1 MFVLHLQVLEV
12 IMNDD
17 LVYFRDHWWPC
28 SACRQDGRPHQKW
41 DAQSQA
47 VGHQV
52 CFLWWVFCLC
62 RATEA
67 LLLYTLH
74 QEPGNNKPV
83 HRSDLRPS
91 LFFCPFSPPFCFLVQ
106 SAELKGFKSTACK
119 WQSQVCTLWS
129 VSVLWA
135 LTGPSA
141 CDLCVCYWNGSKGEI
156 RLRHL
161 ERSFT
166 QISGKFCKTLQY
178 FTSVYFRVLSSVI
191 TFC

>member
-1 MFVLHLQVLEV
+1 MILCISE
-12 IMNDD
+12 IIDD
-17 LVYFRDHWWPC
+17 LAQLVDKTDSRIKNETHRVKLLDTK
-28 SACRQDGRPHQKW
+28 SASCGE
-41 DAQSQA
+41 
-47 VGHQV
+47 
-52 CFLWWVFCLC
+52 FFCLC
-62 RATEA
+62 RSSEA
-67 LLLYTLH
+67 LVLYTLH

-83 HRSDLRPS
+83 HHSDLRPS
-91 LFFCPFSPPFCFLVQ
+91 LFFCAFSPPVCFLVQ
-106 SAELKGFKSTACK
+106 STELKVFKSTACK
-119 WQSQVCTLWS
+119 WQSQICTLWL

-141 CDLCVCYWNGSKGEI
+141 CDLCVCYWSGSKGEI

-191 TFC
+191 SFC